1 MTGRTLILRN
11 SSSSKERVQGH
22 PRGPGGL
29 PHGGSSWALLIGFS
43 LLVAGAMSAQTPAR
57 LIFTKEFP
65 HSNPEYVNISVDRT
79 GRLEY
84 KEKADDKPITAILTA
99 SQTEKAFSLAEQV
112 GWFKTPIESGLKV
125 ANTGKKTFRYEPES
139 GAPSEVVFNYSA
151 IVPAQQLLRWFE
163 MVSSTEQAWVDLDR
177 TVHFD
182 HLGVND
188 SLAEV
193 EALWLR
199 KELMAPD
206 QFLPLLKRIIKQES
220 IMHMARDRAARLKDE
235 IDAYLAGEKPPV
247 EAGH

>member
-1 MTGRTLILRN
+1 MRRIL
-11 SSSSKERVQGH
+11 
-22 PRGPGGL
+22 L
-29 PHGGSSWALLIGFS
+29 SWAFFS
-43 LLVAGAMSAQTPAR
+43 LAVAPAVLSAQAPR

-79 GRLEY
+79 GHVEY
-84 KEKADDKPITAILTA
+84 KEAPGDKPIIATLTSA
-99 SQTEKAFSLAEQV
+99 QTEKAFSLTEQV

-125 ANTGKKTFRYEPES
+125 ANTGKKTFRFEPES
-139 GAPSEVVFNYSA
+139 GAPSEVVFNYST
-151 IVPAQQLLRWFE
+151 IVAAQQLLDWFE
-163 MVSSTEQAWVDLDR
+163 MLSSTEQAWVDLDR

-188 SLAEV
+188 ALAEV
-193 EALWLR
+193 EGLWLR

-235 IDAYLAGEKPPV
+235 IDAFMAGDKPPV
-247 EAGH
+247 EANH